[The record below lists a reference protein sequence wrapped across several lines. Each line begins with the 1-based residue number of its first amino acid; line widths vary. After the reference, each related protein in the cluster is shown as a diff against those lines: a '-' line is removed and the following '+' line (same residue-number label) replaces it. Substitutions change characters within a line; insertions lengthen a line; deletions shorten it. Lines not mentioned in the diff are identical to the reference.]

1 VVYWLEFKGIMKETN
16 KICDWIRQNRK
27 PFDGFDRDLDNDFEL
42 GRQVRQGTLYF
53 MISMLEKS
61 PFSVSAAAA
70 EQKPVEEKSFSGNIP
85 RNDGNDIAPAEPA
98 NSTGYG

>member
-1 VVYWLEFKGIMKETN
+1 MKETN
-16 KICDWIRQNRK
+16 KICDWIRQNHK
-27 PFDGFDRDLDNDFEL
+27 PFDEFDRDLDNDFEL

-70 EQKPVEEKSFSGNIP
+70 AAEHKSVEEKSFSGNIP
-85 RNDGNDIAPAEPA
+85 RNDGNDIAPAEAA